1 MKGICRGRFLCDEIK
16 RAGEGVR
23 KKQNFRLEKDKKI
36 VFEGEER
43 KNHIVKDIKADY
55 NKGNQ
60 KSFDCCFLTGKTG
73 CRDEKRRKAMT
84 LTGAAFGIFVLV
96 TIGLYHFLV
105 VKAEKR
111 FGTRCWIGFF
121 LLGLFLLILSL
132 WSKGGSYSMFWGY
145 TAFLNFWA
153 IREVFQ
159 QPARRRIRKA
169 AKAAKAAG
177 WQDEPAD

>member
-60 KSFDCCFLTGKTG
+60 KALIVAFLPAKQVAGM
-73 CRDEKRRKAMT
+73 R
-84 LTGAAFGIFVLV
+84 
-96 TIGLYHFLV
+96 
-105 VKAEKR
+105 
-111 FGTRCWIGFF
+111 
-121 LLGLFLLILSL
+121 
-132 WSKGGSYSMFWGY
+132 KGGR
-145 TAFLNFWA
+145 L
-153 IREVFQ
+153 
-159 QPARRRIRKA
+159 
-169 AKAAKAAG
+169 
-177 WQDEPAD
+177 